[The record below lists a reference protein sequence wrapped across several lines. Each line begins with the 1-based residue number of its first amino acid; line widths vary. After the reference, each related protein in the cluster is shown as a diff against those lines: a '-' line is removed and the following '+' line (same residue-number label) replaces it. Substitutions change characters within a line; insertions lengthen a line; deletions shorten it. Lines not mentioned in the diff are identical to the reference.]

1 MLGKLNH
8 SHKNKRSNPGQ
19 ALVEMAIMLPFLLV
33 MIITTVE
40 LGRLFFTK
48 IVLTNAAREGAF
60 YLSMHPSDYDIGTG
74 NAQYTTLAARAE
86 AMSSGISDINVVV
99 TPVNCC
105 TKGEYSVI
113 VTVDTTVD
121 DLLILGFFDDVFSVS
136 ATKYEGYVL
145 SSSVEM
151 LVQ

>member
-1 MLGKLNH
+1 MIRK
-8 SHKNKRSNPGQ
+8 SCRTQKRNRSKSGQ
-19 ALVEMAIMLPFLLV
+19 AMVEMAVMLPFLLV
-33 MIITTVE
+33 LIITSME

-60 YLSMHPSDYDIGTG
+60 YLSMHPSDYDAGTG
-74 NAQYTTLAARAE
+74 SAPYTTLAARAE
-86 AMSSGISDINVVV
+86 ASNSGVSEINVSI
-99 TPVNCC
+99 TQVNCC
-105 TKGEYSVI
+105 TKGVYSVI

-121 DLLILGFFDDVFSVS
+121 DLIILGFLDDVFSVS
-136 ATKYEGYVL
+136 ATEYEGYPL

>member
-8 SHKNKRSNPGQ
+8 NHKNKRSNPGQ

-33 MIITTVE
+33 MIITAVE

-60 YLSMHPSDYDIGTG
+60 YLSMHPADYDIGTG
-74 NAQYTTLAARAE
+74 NAQYTTLAAQAE
-86 AMSSGISDINVVV
+86 AMSSGISDITVTV

-105 TKGEYSVI
+105 NKGEYSVI
-113 VTVDTTVD
+113 VTAETTVD
-121 DLLILGFFDDVFSVS
+121 DLLILGFLDDVFTIS
-136 ATKYEGYVL
+136 ATEYEGYVL